1 MRQLQ
6 HRDGDKDDGQRLDQK
21 LRDRDI
27 GRGEHDEDQRHA
39 DAHDA
44 QCGHRRHPA
53 ARVGRHQRA
62 GGDEDEHRP
71 MLEDEAVEFLRRVE
85 DRRGRAHP

>member
-6 HRDGDKDDGQRLDQK
+6 HRDGDQNDGQRLDQK
-21 LRDRDI
+21 LGDRDI

-44 QCGHRRHPA
+44 QCRHRRHPA
-53 ARVGRHQRA
+53 AV
-62 GGDEDEHRP
+62 
-71 MLEDEAVEFLRRVE
+71 
-85 DRRGRAHP
+85 